1 MADEIKKLKFKRN
14 AELQIEVVPLP
25 TLTRVSK
32 DHLVIPHR
40 TNFYHIFLFENCQPT
55 HFVDFEPIKIEPYSL
70 LFIDKNRVHQF
81 DQLLQYEGRV
91 LIFTDDFFCTTEN
104 DTRFLRSSI
113 LFNDL
118 ADQPTIKLNT
128 TDFEKYINIC
138 EDITEELFLPA
149 DNSKPVLLKNLLQN
163 FLLLAER
170 EKRKQGFTELKKG
183 ADLDYTLLFRDLL
196 EINYTKLKSVNDYA
210 KIICI
215 SEKRLGQATAK
226 VLGKSPKEII
236 NDRILLEAKRILAH
250 THLSIKEIG
259 QDLGFDDPAYFVR
272 SFKKHTATT
281 PVEFRE
287 TYLKKYHS

>member
-14 AELQIEVVPLP
+14 ADLQIEVIPLNI
-25 TLTRVSK
+25 LTTVNRN
-32 DHLVIPHR
+32 HLITPHR

-55 HFVDFEPIKIEPYSL
+55 HFVDFEPIKIKPYSL
-70 LFIDKNRVHQF
+70 LFINKDRVHQF
-81 DQLLQYEGRV
+81 DQLLKYEGRV

-104 DTRFLRSSI
+104 DTKFLRSSI
-113 LFNDL
+113 LFSDL
-118 ADQPTIKLNT
+118 ADKPTIKLNT

-138 EDITEELFLPA
+138 ENITDELSLPA
-149 DNSKPVLLKNLLQN
+149 DNSKSILLKNLLHN

-236 NDRILLEAKRILAH
+236 NDRILLEAKRLLAH

-259 QDLGFDDPAYFVR
+259 QDLGFEDPAYFVR
-272 SFKKHTATT
+272 YFKTHTATT
-281 PVEFRE
+281 PVAFRE
-287 TYLKKYHS
+287 TYLKK